1 MVGASPDT
9 RRAVLLGA
17 GLGLALAGLEVVSG
31 WGWWGG
37 LAAIAVGLVPVAV
50 ALVLGGPLAAALAG
64 GVAMTAVGVARGG
77 PAMLIVGLK
86 YALPGAALGFG
97 LVRRLPVAVTT
108 LLTALANLAGVVVL
122 LWVLSPVGMGPIA
135 YLERQVAAQVT
146 ELEQWPARL
155 GPAGQDAGWAAEAAR
170 FVVATLRVA
179 APGMLGL
186 GVFAGAVAN
195 FAFARFSLR
204 RRLGFRPFAQEAVPD
219 HLVWGAIGAGVLLAS
234 RQERLEAIGL
244 NLLLVLMP
252 LYVIQGLAVFRHFFQ
267 RIGLPR
273 LLQVVSFGLLAM
285 QPLLLVAVSC
295 VGLSDLWIDFRK
307 IRQAPT
313 VASG

>member
-1 MVGASPDT
+1 MGASPDA

-17 GLGLALAGLEVVSG
+17 GCGLGLASVELLSS

-37 LAAIAVGLVPVAV
+37 VVVIALGLVPVAL
-50 ALVLGGPLAAALAG
+50 ALAVGGPVAAALASA
-64 GVAMTAVGVARGG
+64 VAMAAIGTLRGW
-77 PAMLIVGLK
+77 PAMLVMALK
-86 YALPGAALGFG
+86 YVLPGAALGFG
-97 LVRRLPVAVTT
+97 IVRRLPVAVTT
-108 LLTALANLAGVVVL
+108 LLTALANLVGVLVL
-122 LWVLSPVGMGPIA
+122 LWILSPAGMGPIA
-135 YLERQVAAQVT
+135 YLERQVAAQVH

-155 GPAGQDAGWAAEAAR
+155 GPPGQEATWATEAAR

-179 APGMLGL
+179 APGMLAL
-186 GVFAGAVAN
+186 GIFAGAVAN
-195 FAFARFSLR
+195 YAIARLCLR
-204 RRLGFRPFAQEAVPD
+204 RRYGFRPFAQEAVPD

-234 RQERLEAIGL
+234 REERLEAAGL

-313 VASG
+313 AASG

>member
-1 MVGASPDT
+1 MGASPDA

-17 GLGLALAGLEVVSG
+17 GCGLGLASVELLSS

-37 LAAIAVGLVPVAV
+37 VVAITLGLVPVAL
-50 ALVLGGPLAAALAG
+50 ALAVTGPVAAALAG
-64 GVAMTAVGVARGG
+64 AVAMAAIGTLRGW
-77 PAMLIVGLK
+77 PAMLVMALK
-86 YALPGAALGFG
+86 YVLPGAALGFG
-97 LVRRLPVAVTT
+97 IVRRLPVAVTT
-108 LLTALANLAGVVVL
+108 LQTALANLVGVLVL
-122 LWVLSPVGMGPIA
+122 LWILSPAGMGPIA
-135 YLERQVAAQVT
+135 YLERQVAAQVH

-155 GPAGQDAGWAAEAAR
+155 GPPGQEASWANEAAR

-179 APGMLGL
+179 APGMLAL
-186 GVFAGAVAN
+186 GIFAGAVAN
-195 FAFARFSLR
+195 YAIARLCLR
-204 RRLGFRPFAQEAVPD
+204 RRFGFRPFAQEAVPD

-234 RQERLEAIGL
+234 REERLEAAGL
-244 NLLLVLMP
+244 NLLIVLMP

-313 VASG
+313 AASG

>member
-1 MVGASPDT
+1 V
-9 RRAVLLGA
+9 
-17 GLGLALAGLEVVSG
+17 
-31 WGWWGG
+31 
-37 LAAIAVGLVPVAV
+37 
-50 ALVLGGPLAAALAG
+50 
-64 GVAMTAVGVARGG
+64 
-77 PAMLIVGLK
+77 VGLK
-86 YALPGAALGFG
+86 YALPGATLGFG

-108 LLTALANLAGVVVL
+108 LLTALANLVGVVVL

-155 GPAGQDAGWAAEAAR
+155 GAAGQDAGWAVEAAR
-170 FVVATLRVA
+170 FVVATLRIA

-195 FAFARFSLR
+195 YVIARLCLR

-234 RQERLEAIGL
+234 RQERLEAAGL

-252 LYVIQGLAVFRHFFQ
+252 LYAIQGLAVVRHFFQ
-267 RIGLPR
+267 RIGVPR
-273 LLQVVSFGLLAM
+273 LLQVVSFGLFAM
-285 QPLLLVAVSC
+285 QPLLLAAVSC

-313 VASG
+313 AASG

>member
-1 MVGASPDT
+1 
-9 RRAVLLGA
+9 
-17 GLGLALAGLEVVSG
+17 ALA
-31 WGWWGG
+31 
-37 LAAIAVGLVPVAV
+37 
-50 ALVLGGPLAAALAG
+50 LGGPLAAALAS
-64 GVAMTAVGVARGG
+64 GVAMTVIGAVRGG
-77 PAMLIVGLK
+77 PATLVVGLK
-86 YALPGAALGFG
+86 YALPGAALGLG
-97 LVRRLPVAVTT
+97 LVRQLPIAVTT
-108 LLTALANLAGVVVL
+108 IMTALASLAGIIVL
-122 LWVLSPVGMGPIA
+122 LWVLSPVGVGPIA
-135 YLERQVAAQVT
+135 SLERQVAAQAA

-155 GPAGQDAGWAAEAAR
+155 GSAGQDTRWATEAAR

-179 APGMLGL
+179 ALGMLGL

-195 FAFARFSLR
+195 YAVARLCLR
-204 RRLGFRPFAQEAVPD
+204 RRVAFRPFAQEAVPD
-219 HLVWGAIGAGVLLAS
+219 HCVWGAIGAGVLLAS
-234 RQERLEAIGL
+234 RHERLEAAGL

-313 VASG
+313 AASG

>member
-1 MVGASPDT
+1 
-9 RRAVLLGA
+9 LG
-17 GLGLALAGLEVVSG
+17 SI
-31 WGWWGG
+31 
-37 LAAIAVGLVPVAV
+37 AAGLVPLAL
-50 ALVLGGPLAAALAG
+50 ALVLGGPVGAAVAG
-64 GVAMTAVGVARGG
+64 GVAMLTMAALRGG
-77 PAMLIVGLK
+77 PALLVVALK
-86 YALPGAALGFG
+86 YVVPGAALGYG
-97 LVRRLPVAVTT
+97 LARRLPIAITTAVTSLVSLVGV
-108 LLTALANLAGVVVL
+108 LLLLWALSPAGV
-122 LWVLSPVGMGPIA
+122 GPLT
-135 YLERQVAAQVT
+135 YLERQVAAQAA

-155 GPAGQDAGWAAEAAR
+155 GASGRDAGWAAEAAR
-170 FVVATLRVA
+170 FVVATLRIA

-195 FAFARFSLR
+195 YAIARICLR

-234 RQERLEAIGL
+234 RHERLEAVGL

-313 VASG
+313 AASG